1 MPSEKKN
8 TKRGSRMQ
16 SVYETNVAL
25 AKEFEDEARKEQES
39 LPKSSE
45 SKAPEVLAS
54 SENHIR

>member
-1 MPSEKKN
+1 
-8 TKRGSRMQ
+8 MQ